1 MMGTLF
7 FRFAT
12 NSVFWRRRCRCHR
25 ISNFACLLAV
35 TTTFIIR
42 DFSIIA
48 GAGAAAY
55 SPSPSVG
62 GGSSSIHN
70 KQKHQSP
77 TTSTAAT
84 AAQTNKPKLF
94 AYQHILPPLEKHEF
108 KIDSDSDSSSSDS
121 SESSSYH
128 DYDYSQSIPCL
139 YTNNIGSASQ
149 WVDEHIYNNC
159 KMAKKTTNMNN
170 INMMSSTKS
179 GDDVEGVEEQQQQQ
193 IQQPI
198 ILGWDMESSPY
209 LPWREYNE
217 NSYIGP
223 ATLQLSTIT
232 NTLVFQIAQDGGGDG
247 RRRRVRPSPLPKFIN
262 NLLENSNI
270 IKTGVAIDDDFIE
283 LYRWVIS
290 MQQQQQQQEDDD
302 GNNNTITTIP
312 KWASGSSSS
321 SSSSASVLRRFDMG
335 KISTTS
341 TALTK
346 GNQISLGKLVQNILG
361 VKILKSNKLARSP
374 WGRAP
379 LEKEEVTY
387 AARDAWAAAAIMHKL
402 NILNENQ
409 FSPKSII
416 KTLNLYNN
424 IQCNIND
431 ISTNQAKRKNLKNE
445 WKELKEYNNNKRNNN
460 NSNNNNNKMMNSSSG
475 GVCNNDS
482 STEEDNEDSENE
494 DKDEDEIRELILWN
508 EMKKL
513 APKSPIEYDIS
524 SLPNLFR
531 IE

>member
-1 MMGTLF
+1 M
-7 FRFAT
+7 
-12 NSVFWRRRCRCHR
+12 
-25 ISNFACLLAV
+25 
-35 TTTFIIR
+35 
-42 DFSIIA
+42 
-48 GAGAAAY
+48 
-55 SPSPSVG
+55 
-62 GGSSSIHN
+62 
-70 KQKHQSP
+70 
-77 TTSTAAT
+77 
-84 AAQTNKPKLF
+84 
-94 AYQHILPPLEKHEF
+94 
-108 KIDSDSDSSSSDS
+108 
-121 SESSSYH
+121 
-128 DYDYSQSIPCL
+128 
-139 YTNNIGSASQ
+139 
-149 WVDEHIYNNC
+149 
-159 KMAKKTTNMNN
+159 
-170 INMMSSTKS
+170 
-179 GDDVEGVEEQQQQQ
+179 
-193 IQQPI
+193 
-198 ILGWDMESSPY
+198 
-209 LPWREYNE
+209 
-217 NSYIGP
+217 
-223 ATLQLSTIT
+223 
-232 NTLVFQIAQDGGGDG
+232 
-247 RRRRVRPSPLPKFIN
+247 
-262 NLLENSNI
+262 
-270 IKTGVAIDDDFIE
+270 
-283 LYRWVIS
+283 
-290 MQQQQQQQEDDD
+290 QQQQQEDDD
-302 GNNNTITTIP
+302 GNNNNTITTIP
-312 KWASGSSSS
+312 KWASGSASSASSS
-321 SSSSASVLRRFDMG
+321 SSSPSGVLRRFDMG

-460 NSNNNNNKMMNSSSG
+460 NSNNNSSG

-482 STEEDNEDSENE
+482 STKEDNEDSE
-494 DKDEDEIRELILWN
+494 DEDEIRELILWN